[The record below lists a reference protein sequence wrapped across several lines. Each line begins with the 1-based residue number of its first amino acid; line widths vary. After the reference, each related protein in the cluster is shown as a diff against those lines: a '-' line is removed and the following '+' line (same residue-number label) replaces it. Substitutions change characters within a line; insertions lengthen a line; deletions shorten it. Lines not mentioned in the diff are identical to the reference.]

1 MKRAGL
7 LMKRIPAILFFIFYF
22 SFSYAQDFTGLL
34 VCANTKQVDSTLT
47 AAKYKW
53 NGNNYLNAIDFC
65 YLNKN
70 YSNRKKKMPKLV
82 ITSANGTL
90 QMVHLDFSMLHFE
103 MYTKVLAE
111 FIAKGFSSIET
122 TKDERSTYEY
132 YKSVVYP
139 HITLRAEQYSAGPA
153 KISDMGLWIDLLW
166 DNIPVPVSY

>member
-1 MKRAGL
+1 
-7 LMKRIPAILFFIFYF
+7 MKRIPAILVFIFCF
-22 SFSYAQDFTGLL
+22 SFSHAQDLTGLL

-53 NGNNYLNAIDFC
+53 DGNSYLKAIDFC

-70 YSNRKKKMPKLV
+70 YSSRKRKMPKLV

-90 QMVHLDFSMLHFE
+90 QKAHLDFSMLHFE
-103 MYTKVLAE
+103 MYTKILTQ
-111 FIAKGFSSIET
+111 FIAKSFSSIET
-122 TKDERSTYEY
+122 TKDERNTYEY

-139 HITLRAEQYSAGPA
+139 HITLRAAQYSAGPA

-166 DNIPVPVSY
+166 DNTPVPMSY